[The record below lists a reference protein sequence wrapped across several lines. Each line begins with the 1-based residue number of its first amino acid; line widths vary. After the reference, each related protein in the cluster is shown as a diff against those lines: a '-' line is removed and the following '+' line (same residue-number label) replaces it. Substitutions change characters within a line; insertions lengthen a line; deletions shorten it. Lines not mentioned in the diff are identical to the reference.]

1 MTKILLPMEET
12 NLTWDEFKPGAM
24 IVDRD
29 GDEWTLGDK
38 GWACPG
44 YAVDFPATQGLPQRY
59 GPFTVALEVPLK
71 PQDLVDGLRWD
82 PKQGTDLA
90 GVVKTEWGV
99 RDKLGVHAAES
110 DSAARTIVGNMRKE
124 FDPEASVVWRGV
136 TEWQEADK
144 W

>member
-1 MTKILLPMEET
+1 MTKILLPMDET
-12 NLTWDEFKPGAM
+12 NLTWDELIPGT
-24 IVDRD
+24 VVLDGD
-29 GDEWTLGDK
+29 GDEWTRRED
-38 GWACPG
+38 GWYLAG
-44 YAVDFPATQGLPQRY
+44 YTFKAWRHGIPSVY
-59 GPFTVALEVPLK
+59 EPFTVVLEVPLK

-90 GVVKTEWGV
+90 GLVKTEWGV
-99 RDKLGVHAAES
+99 RDKLGVRAAES

>member
-1 MTKILLPMEET
+1 MDET
-12 NLTWDEFKPGAM
+12 NLTWDEFKPGAV
-24 IVDRD
+24 ILSEDK
-29 GDEWTLGDK
+29 DEWTLGEK
-38 GWACPG
+38 GWTCPG
-44 YAVDFPATQGLPQRY
+44 WPPEGFPAIQGPPDY
-59 GPFTVALEVPLK
+59 HGPFTVVLEIPLK

-82 PKQGTDLA
+82 PRQGTDLA

-99 RDKLGVHAAES
+99 RDKLGVRAAES